1 VGAWSLLT
9 ATFDGKTQC
18 LYVNGKLR
26 ASHPST
32 FDRIPEGGRFTIG
45 MVTGRADANDLA
57 YHNTARF
64 EGLVDEVRVF
74 DRALSAE
81 EIAGRAT
88 SSPHLE
94 LADDYQAS
102 PIAVTL
108 EAGSVTLGVGETGQL
123 QLACGKDCYV
133 LNSYVAYPGETVG
146 WNGFCAS
153 APSEACWQP
162 QVRKLSNSQVEVSA
176 QGTLYSLQRLVEVK
190 DEAVEI
196 ADTLRSLS
204 PEPVGIMTRHD
215 LICNDRLQQSFSAG
229 GAETPFMYVQGP
241 QSALGLLMEDDLSRL
256 RFEPRTAL
264 RSNACSYRLGNM
276 ALDTGK
282 SITLKWTVFPL
293 EAQATYWNLVNL
305 IRKRWNNNYT
315 VQGPLDWIDMKDPLL
330 SDPAKLKASLERK
343 RLNVIM
349 LSPWLDYDPGRH
361 DRVWSREEYK
371 EAALSAVKSLKAVQ
385 PDLQCIGCI
394 ECDWVSIEPAQ
405 LPGGDKLP
413 VYGKGSGGLSK
424 EQTEI
429 ILNSGLPWI
438 DSIKMD
444 ANGTTS
450 LELYSR
456 GGKPQ
461 TALWVY
467 PAPGNY
473 QAKFL
478 MGQVKFL
485 IDEVGLDGFY
495 IDEFSQGW
503 HGGFKVYTGWD
514 GVSADVNAKTG
525 HIVRKYTDASLVG
538 APVRVELV
546 KYALDRGKTVVCNT
560 FATAM
565 SECGLAANRF
575 SETWG
580 QFDPMATPT
589 GEKPGGLTGLYRS
602 NLGSPIGLGILGH
615 PEKHD
620 TAQRLM
626 KALVT
631 YLRHGMVYYHYF
643 LEEIPLEGAGSGEY
657 GPLNHMMPITPVELG
672 EGFII
677 GKERTVTCVSGNYAW
692 TGATAPA
699 VLLFDMNG
707 RRVDFK
713 PTITKT
719 SQGWTVRVQLQDW
732 AQIAVIE

>member
-1 VGAWSLLT
+1 
-9 ATFDGKTQC
+9 
-18 LYVNGKLR
+18 
-26 ASHPST
+26 
-32 FDRIPEGGRFTIG
+32 
-45 MVTGRADANDLA
+45 M
-57 YHNTARF
+57 
-64 EGLVDEVRVF
+64 
-74 DRALSAE
+74 
-81 EIAGRAT
+81 
-88 SSPHLE
+88 
-94 LADDYQAS
+94 
-102 PIAVTL
+102 
-108 EAGSVTLGVGETGQL
+108 EAGSVSLGVGETGQL

-162 QVRKLSNSQVEVSA
+162 QVRKISDSQVEVSA
-176 QGTLYSLQRLVEVK
+176 QGTLYSLQRLVEVE

-215 LICNDRLQQSFSAG
+215 LICNDRLQQSFAAG

-330 SDPAKLKASLERK
+330 RDPAKLKASLERK

-349 LSPWLDYDPGRH
+349 LSPWLDYDPGRY

-371 EAALSAVKSLKAVQ
+371 ESALSAVKSLKAVQ

-525 HIVRKYTDASLVG
+525 HIVPSTRTPAWSGHLCVWNWSSTPSTAARRLSATRSRPRCPSAVSQPIASPRPGASLTRWPLLP
-538 APVRVELV
+538 A
-546 KYALDRGKTVVCNT
+546 
-560 FATAM
+560 
-565 SECGLAANRF
+565 
-575 SETWG
+575 
-580 QFDPMATPT
+580 
-589 GEKPGGLTGLYRS
+589 RS
-602 NLGSPIGLGILGH
+602 P
-615 PEKHD
+615 
-620 TAQRLM
+620 
-626 KALVT
+626 
-631 YLRHGMVYYHYF
+631 
-643 LEEIPLEGAGSGEY
+643 AG
-657 GPLNHMMPITPVELG
+657 
-672 EGFII
+672 
-677 GKERTVTCVSGNYAW
+677 
-692 TGATAPA
+692 
-699 VLLFDMNG
+699 
-707 RRVDFK
+707 
-713 PTITKT
+713 
-719 SQGWTVRVQLQDW
+719 
-732 AQIAVIE
+732 